1 MRAKIKITVIKKFS
15 SKDVLGY
22 DFKFPN
28 GSIVKDCPL
37 VEEGQ
42 EFIVED
48 ELTRPEG
55 FCRWAWVD
63 IYKDVAILTMGGN
76 FAEDELAGLKY
87 SACSDGIK
95 PVVFKLERIED

>member
-28 GSIVKDCPL
+28 GFVMKDCPL
-37 VEEGQ
+37 VKEGQ
-42 EFIVED
+42 EFVVED
-48 ELTRPEG
+48 ELARPEG

-63 IYKDVAILTMGGN
+63 IYKDVGILTMGGN
-76 FAEDELAGLKY
+76 FAEGELAGLKY
-87 SACSDGIK
+87 STCSDGLK